1 MASKIKLLNSEGTTL
16 TVSNSDLLLQDKDV
30 IYLDTVEQLT
40 NASGSNGDVAHV
52 SDLDRGGVFIYDST
66 STDNQGTVFGSWVRQ
81 YEGAVNIKWFGAEEN
96 AILSGSN
103 YATKTLHDSVNG
115 ATHPSGSVYTLSK
128 AISNFNGFEY
138 GLYEVDIATTTSG
151 FIKLLINGSDIFGDQ
166 PNGYPFTTETILI
179 DGTENNRIL
188 DTTTFTFAVKAPL
201 EGITSIGIESD
212 TSWAGTVNSIKLYS
226 LDINSMDLS
235 IVTESDIGQNYAT
248 GIKAGQRS
256 RGDMAFGDTSA
267 LMAFQY
273 DGISPTPAYNLAVG
287 YGALASNQR
296 GDENT
301 AIGSLSLNNNEGSN
315 NTAVGYSSLKLST
328 KGQENTAVG
337 YKSGIS
343 NTTGYKNTYLGFWS
357 GVRNSTGLGNV
368 VVGWQNNTAG
378 ISKSYVTSVGYNAG
392 SGYSGESNVFIG
404 GFSGNSTSGQEDIS
418 VSTATSVGNESK
430 TRGNSS
436 VALGYQAT
444 VGTEA
449 TLADYAISIGRNS
462 NTTYTGNIALGYLAN
477 ASGANKTIAIGQTA
491 TASGDT
497 GSITIGESSS
507 VTGSRAISIG
517 QGSNAKGQQSVSLGA
532 LTVAGTGD
540 YNTNI
545 GGRAGLNFNGT
556 QNTFLG
562 WFAGN
567 QSASYN
573 GVTCIGQ
580 GSTVTG
586 SNQVQLGAVGTTT
599 YAYGAVQDRS
609 DIRDK
614 AEVENTQLGLDFIS
628 KLRPVEFKWDLRESY
643 RDVDEKTGEITYAT
657 KDGSRKRNRKHQG
670 FIAQEV
676 KAIIEE
682 TGIDFGGFQDHSI
695 GGGDDVM
702 SLGYEEFIA
711 PLVKAVQELKAEIEV
726 LKDGK

>member
-1 MASKIKLLNSEGTTL
+1 
-16 TVSNSDLLLQDKDV
+16 
-30 IYLDTVEQLT
+30 
-40 NASGSNGDVAHV
+40 
-52 SDLDRGGVFIYDST
+52 VFPSHD
-66 STDNQGTVFGSWVRQ
+66 QG
-81 YEGAVNIKWFGAEEN
+81 
-96 AILSGSN
+96 
-103 YATKTLHDSVNG
+103 
-115 ATHPSGSVYTLSK
+115 
-128 AISNFNGFEY
+128 
-138 GLYEVDIATTTSG
+138 
-151 FIKLLINGSDIFGDQ
+151 
-166 PNGYPFTTETILI
+166 
-179 DGTENNRIL
+179 
-188 DTTTFTFAVKAPL
+188 
-201 EGITSIGIESD
+201 
-212 TSWAGTVNSIKLYS
+212 
-226 LDINSMDLS
+226 
-235 IVTESDIGQNYAT
+235 
-248 GIKAGQRS
+248 
-256 RGDMAFGDTSA
+256 
-267 LMAFQY
+267 
-273 DGISPTPAYNLAVG
+273 
-287 YGALASNQR
+287 

-301 AIGSLSLNNNEGSN
+301 AIGSLSLSNNEGSN

-357 GVRNSTGLGNV
+357 GARNSTGLGNV

-378 ISKSYVTSVGYNAG
+378 VSKSYTTAIGYNAG
-392 SGYSGESNVFIG
+392 SGYDGSSNVFLG

-477 ASGANKTIAIGQTA
+477 ASGANKTIAIGKGA
-491 TASGDT
+491 IASGDT
-497 GSITIGESSS
+497 GALSIGESSS
-507 VTGSRAISIG
+507 ATASRSVSIG
-517 QGSNAKGQQSVSLGA
+517 QGSSAVGQQSIAIGA
-532 LTVAGTGD
+532 LTVASAGD

-545 GGRAGLNFNGT
+545 GGRAGLGFAGT

-586 SNQVQLGAVGTTT
+586 SNQVQLGAVGTTA
-599 YAYGAVQDRS
+599 YAYGAIQDRS

-614 AEVENTQLGLDFIS
+614 AEIENTQLGLDFIS

-643 RDVDEKTGEITYAT
+643 RDIDKETGEITYAP

-676 KAIIEE
+676 KAVIEE

-695 GGGDDVM
+695 DGGDDVM

-711 PLVKAVQELKAEIEV
+711 PLVKAVQELNNRVKELEEN
-726 LKDGK
+726 K